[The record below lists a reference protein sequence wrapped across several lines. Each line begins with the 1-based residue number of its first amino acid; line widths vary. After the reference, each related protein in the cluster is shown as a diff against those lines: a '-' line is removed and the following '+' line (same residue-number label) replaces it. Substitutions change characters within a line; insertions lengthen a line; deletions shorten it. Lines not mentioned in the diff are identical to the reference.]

1 MPLTPHQW
9 LTVYVIVG
17 VTLLLGAYDIAMSF
31 IDTEATISKVLWA
44 CAGEHPVIALVL
56 GILLGHVFWPVK

>member
-1 MPLTPHQW
+1 MSLTPHQW

-17 VTLLLGAYDIAMSF
+17 TVLLLGVYDVAMSF
-31 IDTEATISKVLWA
+31 YDSEATISKVLWA

-56 GILLGHVFWPVK
+56 GILIGHALWPVK